1 MESFFAGRQFVG
13 VKLARINKC
22 LSMPEIVARLE
33 KECAPAFAKAPARQA
48 SIGK

>member
-1 MESFFAGRQFVG
+1 MERFLAGRQFVG

-22 LSMPEIVARLE
+22 LSMPEIVVRLE
-33 KECAPAFAKAPARQA
+33 KDLLI